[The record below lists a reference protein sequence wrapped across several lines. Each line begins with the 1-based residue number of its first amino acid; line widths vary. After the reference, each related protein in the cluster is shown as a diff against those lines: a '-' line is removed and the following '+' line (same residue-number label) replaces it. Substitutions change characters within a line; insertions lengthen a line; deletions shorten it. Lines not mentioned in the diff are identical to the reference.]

1 MNNPKH
7 GSGAGLGNG
16 ATVAFS
22 EGRAEAAAH
31 FARHGWVQLDGFLDR
46 DGANILQAHLRGRE
60 DWNQH
65 LNQGDKV
72 FELDRATRA
81 GMGDERRAALDRAVY
96 ANARD
101 GFQYRFEGIRVLDP
115 PEPAPADPLGD
126 FARLMNAADT
136 LALLRGICGRPAIVF
151 SDAQATLY
159 SPGDFLT
166 THDDNVA
173 GKQRQAAY
181 VFSLNPRWR
190 LEWGGLLLLNDP
202 DGSARALMPGMNRLT
217 LFAVP
222 RGHSVSEVTLAAPL
236 PRLSVTGWLRSG

>member
-1 MNNPKH
+1 MDNPV
-7 GSGAGLGNG
+7 L
-16 ATVAFS
+16 AFS

-31 FARHGWVQLDGFLDR
+31 FARYGWVQLDGFLDADSAR
-46 DGANILQAHLRGRE
+46 RTEAHLRGRE

-65 LNQGDKV
+65 LNQDDKI

-81 GMGDERRAALDRAVY
+81 GLSDERRAALDRAVY

-101 GFQYRFEGIRVLDP
+101 GFQYRFEGIRVPDP
-115 PEPAPADPLGD
+115 PAEVPADPLGE
-126 FARLMNAADT
+126 FARLMNAPDT
-136 LALLRGICGRPAIVF
+136 LALLRGISGRAAIAF
-151 SDAQATLY
+151 ADAQATLY

-173 GKQRQAAY
+173 GKNREAAY

-190 LEWGGLLLLNDP
+190 MEWGGLLLLNDP

-222 RGHSVSEVTLAAPL
+222 RLHSVSVVTAAAAR
-236 PRLSVTGWLRSG
+236 PRLSITGWLRSR